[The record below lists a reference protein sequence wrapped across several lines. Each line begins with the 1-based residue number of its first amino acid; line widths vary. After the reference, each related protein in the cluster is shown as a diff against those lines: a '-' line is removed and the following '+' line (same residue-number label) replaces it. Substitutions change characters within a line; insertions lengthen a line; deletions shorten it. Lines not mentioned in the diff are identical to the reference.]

1 MMLSSLSHRCLYI
14 DETVKF
20 DDDPIRANLASV
32 NMCFDEALMA
42 EQLRGPLLHSNYAAS
57 IGSTSVAN
65 TQNTHVCELFGL
77 NSSDSD
83 RHKYCYTPED
93 MTNPQRSVSATHA
106 SKPKSVN
113 KEHIMNIWRISEDEA
128 CRTLEVTT
136 QLNMQDAD
144 SNLSRDAD
152 QEENFLDFRGELKH
166 PPEPKRREIID
177 ERDYI
182 N

>member
-1 MMLSSLSHRCLYI
+1 MHDVEYEASTDAIIAANSCAPMMLSPLSHRCLYI

-42 EQLRGPLLHSNYAAS
+42 EQLRGPLLHSKYAVS

-83 RHKYCYTPED
+83 CHKYCYTPED

-106 SKPKSVN
+106 SKPKGIN
-113 KEHIMNIWRISEDEA
+113 KEHIMKIWRVSEDEA
-128 CRTLEVTT
+128 
-136 QLNMQDAD
+136 
-144 SNLSRDAD
+144 
-152 QEENFLDFRGELKH
+152 
-166 PPEPKRREIID
+166 
-177 ERDYI
+177 
-182 N
+182 